1 MAHLDTH
8 EAQGGLFDVRQQAQR
23 AGVRQRAQYMLAAAG
38 LAAFGIVAVA
48 AAMLT
53 TLL

>member
-1 MAHLDTH
+1 MAYIGSD
-8 EAQGGLFDVRQQAQR
+8 EAGGPMAAVRQQAR
-23 AGVRQRAQYMLAAAG
+23 MLGYIRRAQVMLIAAG
-38 LAAFGIVAVA
+38 ITAFGIVAVA